1 MSEQD
6 LKTAVNET
14 EGKKPLLYEM
24 DQVKRVNLASLVL
37 QPGWQVLIEMMEF
50 ACKEATGRVI
60 KLDVEVDGYSKK
72 LAALQQM
79 AQCTNRF
86 CARVL
91 SSVDYHV
98 NLAVYQQSQED
109 EAAEKAALLAE
120 ITESH
125 Q

>member
-6 LKTAVNET
+6 LKLASNET
-14 EGKKPLLYEM
+14 EGKKPLLYDMEHT
-24 DQVKRVNLASLVL
+24 KRINLANLVL
-37 QPGWQVLIEMMEF
+37 QPGWQVLIEMFES

-60 KLDVEVDGYSKK
+60 KLDVEADGYSKK

-98 NLAVYQQSQED
+98 NVATYQQTQED

-120 ITESH
+120 ISESH
-125 Q
+125 